1 MFKQL
6 LSLVK
11 TTMKK
16 YLLIAGFALTA
27 ASMAWGKPALRIP
40 LTVTQPDGSKLTIV
54 KRGNAACKSIY
65 TLDGYLLK
73 RDDHKGYVYALPQDD
88 GSLVASDI
96 LARNAEYRTDS
107 ELKFLSTVS
116 REETN
121 AAVAA
126 MRIKAVDANRFMLK
140 SRVPAFAQD
149 DQKATRGPGLYDYSF
164 PCKGKQKVL
173 VILAE
178 FKDVKFNSKNKSPYN
193 KIDSKTYFTEMLN
206 KDGFN
211 TYGGT
216 GSAHDWFIQNSK
228 GLFDPEFDVYG
239 PVTLPQNVRYYGQNV
254 GYNEDDDRP
263 YQMVI
268 DACKALDNEINFK
281 DYDRDGDGYVDNVYV
296 FYAGYGE
303 ADTVGQEDTIWP
315 HSWEISSAT
324 APNEYFQGEPLKLD
338 GVNIDRYACSNE
350 TCGIIGT
357 NGFNYVY
364 ANRPDGIG
372 TFVHEFSHLMGLPD
386 LYSTADYS
394 SDDHSGYMKVP
405 FTPEEFSV
413 MDYGPYNN
421 DGMTPPNYSAYERYA
436 LDWMTPEEMTSG
448 NKSLGNLED
457 TNQAFIVKTDKDQEF
472 YLFENRQL
480 KGWDTYIPASGMLVW
495 HVDFEKKVFE
505 NNEVNNTKGRQYVDL
520 VEADGIQDYPIGE
533 DYDGYYDYPASTRSG
548 DPFPGSANVRSF
560 GASTSPALKSWS
572 GKSLGVELSDIIES
586 NGMITFTAVVDGSGV
601 NDIISDTEILSGD
614 IYDLRGVK
622 VGTVVDGMV
631 PALDAGIYIVRSGN
645 KLNKIAVR

>member
-96 LARNAEYRTDS
+96 LARNAECRTDS
-107 ELKFLSTVS
+107 ELRFLSTVS

-121 AAVAA
+121 EAVAA
-126 MRIKAVDANRFMLK
+126 MSMKAVNNNRFMLK
-140 SRVPAFAQD
+140 SRMPAFAQD
-149 DQKATRGPGLYDYSF
+149 DRKVTRGPGLYDYSF

-178 FKDVKFNSKNKSPYN
+178 FADVKFNSKNKSPYN

-216 GSAHDWFIQNSK
+216 GSAHDWFIQNSN

-239 PVTLPQNVRYYGQNV
+239 PVTLSRNVSYYGENYKN
-254 GYNEDDDRP
+254 GEDKAAH
-263 YQMVI
+263 QMVI
-268 DACKALDNEINFK
+268 DACKALDSEINFK

-303 ADTVGQEDTIWP
+303 ADTEGQENTIWP
-315 HSWEISSAT
+315 HSWEISWAT
-324 APNEYFQGEPLKLD
+324 APNNNVPGDPLELD
-338 GVNIDRYACSNE
+338 GVYIDRYACSNE
-350 TCGIIGT
+350 TCGIIGDD
-357 NGFNYVY
+357 GFNYVY

-372 TFVHEFSHLMGLPD
+372 TFVHEFSHVMGLPD
-386 LYSTADYS
+386 LYSTGEYTNYKD
-394 SDDHSGYMKVP
+394 VP

-436 LDWMTPEEMTSG
+436 LDWITPDVMTSG
-448 NKSLGNLED
+448 SHSLGSLGD
-457 TNQAFIVKTDKDQEF
+457 TNQAFIVKTDKEQEF
-472 YLFENRQL
+472 YLFENRQQI
-480 KGWDTYIPASGMLVW
+480 GWDKYIPGHGMLVW
-495 HVDFEKKVFE
+495 HVDFDQTVFF
-505 NNEVNNTKGRQYVDL
+505 NNEVNNDKNHQYVDL
-520 VEADGIQDYPIGE
+520 VEADNIQDDPTGE
-533 DYDGYYDYPASTRSG
+533 DLWGDFVYPPTTRTG
-548 DPFPGSANVRSF
+548 DPFPGSKNVRTF
-560 GASTSPALKSWS
+560 GASTKPALKSWS
-572 GKSLGVELSDIIES
+572 GIALGVELTGITES
-586 NGMITFTAVVDGSGV
+586 NGKISFVAAVDGSAV
-601 NDIISDTEILSGD
+601 SDIETDTTILSGD
-614 IYDLRGVK
+614 VYDLRGIK
-622 VGTVVDGMV
+622 VGTVVDGKIPV
-631 PALDAGIYIVRSGN
+631 LDAGIYIVRSGN